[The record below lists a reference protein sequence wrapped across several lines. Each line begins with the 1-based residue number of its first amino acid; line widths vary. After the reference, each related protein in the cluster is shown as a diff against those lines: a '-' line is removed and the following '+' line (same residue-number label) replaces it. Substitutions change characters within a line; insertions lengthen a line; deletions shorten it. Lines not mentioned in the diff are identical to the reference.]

1 MKGKQNSLC
10 PRSKTRVEQ
19 TDDAI
24 SPVVGIML
32 LIVVTVII
40 AAMVAAFAGGLSA
53 TQEKAPSTVLS
64 VEISASNADDMV
76 KITSMSGE
84 ELPTKDMKIVT
95 TYVVPEKNGDTKVT
109 EANVGKVIKHT
120 IDGTLDIKDNQVK
133 TDIVG
138 YPFTPQTTIPK
149 DRVAGPILSQGVGS
163 YFGTNVMKAGQ
174 TIQISRLE
182 FLGFNVKERTK
193 YGFGEGAVVHVTI
206 THIPSNKVIYDKDV
220 IATW

>member
-1 MKGKQNSLC
+1 M
-10 PRSKTRVEQ
+10 EQ

-32 LIVVTVII
+32 LIVVTIII

-76 KITSMSGE
+76 KITSLSGE
-84 ELPTKDMKIVT
+84 DLPTKDMKIVT
-95 TYVVPEKNGDTKVT
+95 TYVVPEKNGEAKVT
-109 EANVGKVIKHT
+109 EAGKVIKHT
-120 IDGTLDIKDNQVK
+120 IDGTLDREGNQVK
-133 TDIVG
+133 TDIDGFVG
-138 YPFTPQTTIPK
+138 YPFTPQTTIPMEQ
-149 DRVAGPILSQGVGS
+149 VAGPALTSTTVGR

-174 TIQISRLE
+174 TIQISRHE